1 MGAYPLDVWIQI
13 FITTYVLKFV
23 VAVFAAPYAYAAKRI
38 TPLDERSENNA
49 G

>member
-1 MGAYPLDVWIQI
+1 
-13 FITTYVLKFV
+13 LKFV
-23 VAVFAAPYAYAAKRI
+23 VAVFSAPYAYAAKRI